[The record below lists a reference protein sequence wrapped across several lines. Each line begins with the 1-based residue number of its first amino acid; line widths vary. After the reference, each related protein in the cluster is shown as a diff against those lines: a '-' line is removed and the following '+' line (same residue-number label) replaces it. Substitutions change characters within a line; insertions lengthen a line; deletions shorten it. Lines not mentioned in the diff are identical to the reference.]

1 MLIKK
6 LLLLI
11 LSFIPFALIAINVES
26 AAQEKLTVS
35 YSSVDAPTSIWYIAP
50 EKGFYKKYGIDA
62 EPIFI
67 PSTTTGTAAMVAG
80 QIKFGAGSGGMIAN
94 AAVSGAN
101 LIAVGCFFNTLVYD
115 LIVQESITTKEQLK
129 GKSVG
134 ISRIG
139 SSSDVAARALLRG
152 LGLEPD
158 RDVAVIQ
165 VGGSTERA
173 AAFASGKI
181 AAFPASPGTVHLTK
195 GLPYRVLASSA
206 DFAKPYPFPHI
217 CATTTKTYLANNR
230 PTVKRLLMALIEAA
244 HFFKTRKAET
254 EELLAKYTRQN
265 DEGYLEEAY
274 NGAARLM
281 ERVPRVTRAG
291 MAIQLK
297 DALTRK
303 PTRDVKVDDLID
315 DSLVVELEKEG
326 FIDRV
331 YKQ

>member
-1 MLIKK
+1 MMIKK
-6 LLLLI
+6 ILGAV
-11 LSFIPFALIAINVES
+11 LSFVPLAIFAIDDES
-26 AAQEKLTVS
+26 VAQEKLTVS
-35 YSSVDAPTSIWYIAP
+35 YSSVDAPTSIWYITS
-50 EKGFYKKYGIDA
+50 EKGFYKKYGMDV

-67 PSTTTGTAAMVAG
+67 PSTTTGTAAMIAG

-94 AAVSGAN
+94 AAVSGAS

-115 LIVQESITTKEQLK
+115 LIVQESIKTKEQLK
-129 GKSVG
+129 GKSIG
-134 ISRIG
+134 ISRVG

-152 LGLEPD
+152 IGLEPD

-173 AAFASGKI
+173 AAFGSGKI

-195 GLPYRVLASSA
+195 GLPYRVLVSSA

-217 CATTTKTYLANNR
+217 CATTTKTYLASNR
-230 PTVKRLLMALIEAA
+230 STVKKLLMALIEAA

-254 EELLAKYTRQN
+254 KNLLAKYTRQN
-265 DEGYLEEAY
+265 DEGYLEDAY
-274 NGAARLM
+274 TGAARLM

-297 DALTRK
+297 EAMTRK
-303 PTRDVKVDDLID
+303 PTINIKVEDLID
-315 DSLVVELEKEG
+315 DSLVVELETEG

-331 YKQ
+331 YKP